1 MPTDDTA
8 DLVDRLTFNWDDER
22 STFTASLLGVARGAA
37 ARAIAKVGVSDAE
50 PTAHADALAI
60 EFAEER
66 GAELVGMTRQADGSF
81 TPNPN
86 PEWSITEA
94 TRDMLRTVV
103 ATAVEEGWSTDKLR
117 QAILDDHAFSSV
129 RAKTIARTEIA
140 FAHEA
145 GNMAGWAASNQ
156 VAGTEWLL
164 GSEHEKDDECND
176 NAEAGVVPL
185 GEDYPSGDA
194 HAPAHP
200 KCVCATV
207 AVLKD
212 DTEKLEKGSDDEP
225 RDDHGRW
232 TSGGGMS

>member
-37 ARAIAKVGVSDAE
+37 ARAIAQVGVSDAE

-66 GAELVGMTRQADGSF
+66 GAELVGMTRQADG
-81 TPNPN
+81 TYVENPN
-86 PEWSITEA
+86 PEWSLTEA

-117 QAILDDHAFSSV
+117 QAILDDHAFSPE
-129 RAKTIARTEIA
+129 RARMIARTEIA

-145 GNMAGWAASNQ
+145 GNVAGWAASNQ
-156 VAGTEWLL
+156 VAATRWLL
-164 GSEHEKDDECND
+164 GSEHSEDDECND
-176 NAEAGVVPL
+176 NADDGDVPL
-185 GEDYPSGDA
+185 GESFSSGDENP
-194 HAPAHP
+194 PAHP
-200 KCVCATV
+200 RCICALV
-207 AVLKD
+207 AVLKED
-212 DTEKLEKGSDDEP
+212 LE
-225 RDDHGRW
+225 
-232 TSGGGMS
+232 T